1 MLVKTTAEDPSDRT
15 REPVLDTVDRVSEL
29 CFGLFMALTFVGTVS
44 AATSGED
51 AGRKMLYTAL
61 GCNLAWG
68 LADAVMY
75 LVRTIAN
82 RARRHALVISVQ
94 REPDPA
100 AAVRALRKRVPA
112 SFAWFFSDTDL
123 ESMRRRIA
131 AHDHLPER
139 VRFVRED
146 FLAALG
152 IFIIIVL
159 STFPVAAPFV
169 IFRHVTTAL
178 VVSRVLTLAMLFI
191 CGYALGR
198 YAGWSGWKAGLSM
211 TTLGVLLT
219 MAIIALGG

>member
-1 MLVKTTAEDPSDRT
+1 MATGDLPKERA

-44 AATSGED
+44 AATGGEA
-51 AGRKMLYTAL
+51 AGHKMLYTAI

-82 RARRHALVISVQ
+82 RARRHALALAIH
-94 REPDPA
+94 REPDA
-100 AAVRALRKRVPA
+100 AAGVRALRERLSAALDPFV
-112 SFAWFFSDTDL
+112 SDADL
-123 ESMRRRIA
+123 ESIRKRIA
-131 AHDHLPER
+131 ASGSLPEHA
-139 VRFVRED
+139 RFVRDD

-169 IFRHVTTAL
+169 LVRHVPTAL
-178 VVSRVLTLAMLFI
+178 LISRVLTLAMLFF
-191 CGYALGR
+191 CGFALGG
-198 YAGWSGWKAGLSM
+198 YAGWKGWKAGLSM
-211 TTLGVLLT
+211 MALGVLLT

>member
-1 MLVKTTAEDPSDRT
+1 MHAQTPSEEPPART
-15 REPVLDTVDRVSEL
+15 REPVLDTVDRVSEM

-82 RARRHALVISVQ
+82 RSRRHALALAIQ
-94 REPDPA
+94 RENDRA
-100 AAVRALRKRVPA
+100 SGVRALRDRLSGTLTPFV
-112 SFAWFFSDTDL
+112 SDADL
-123 ESMRRRIA
+123 ESIRQRIA
-131 AHDHLPER
+131 TSERLPER
-139 VRFVRED
+139 ARFMRDD

-169 IFRHVTTAL
+169 VIRHIPTAL
-178 VVSRVLTLAMLFI
+178 LVSRLLTLAMLFV
-191 CGYALGR
+191 CGFALGR

>member
-1 MLVKTTAEDPSDRT
+1 MDTGESPKERA

-44 AATSGED
+44 AATGGEA
-51 AGRKMLYTAL
+51 AGHKMLYTAI

-82 RARRHALVISVQ
+82 RARRHALALAIH
-94 REPDPA
+94 RERDA
-100 AAVRALRKRVPA
+100 AAGVRALRERLSAALDPFV
-112 SFAWFFSDTDL
+112 SDADL
-123 ESMRRRIA
+123 ESIRKRIA
-131 AHDHLPER
+131 ASGSLPEHA
-139 VRFVRED
+139 RFVRDD

-169 IFRHVTTAL
+169 LVRHVPTAL
-178 VVSRVLTLAMLFI
+178 LISRVLTLAMLFF
-191 CGYALGR
+191 CGFALGG
-198 YAGWSGWKAGLSM
+198 YAGWKGWKAGLSM
-211 TTLGVLLT
+211 MALGVLLT

>member
-1 MLVKTTAEDPSDRT
+1 MAAGDSPQERA

-44 AATSGED
+44 ATTGGDA
-51 AGRKMLYTAL
+51 AGRKMLYTAF

-75 LVRTIAN
+75 LVRTIAD
-82 RARRHALVISVQ
+82 RARRHALALSIQ
-94 REPDPA
+94 RERDA
-100 AAVRALRKRVPA
+100 AAGVRALRERLSTALDPFV
-112 SFAWFFSDTDL
+112 SDADL
-123 ESMRRRIA
+123 EAIRKRIA
-131 AHDHLPER
+131 ASTSLPER
-139 VRFVRED
+139 ARFMRGD

-169 IFRHVTTAL
+169 LVRHVPTAL
-178 VVSRVLTLAMLFI
+178 LISRVLTLAMLFF
-191 CGYALGR
+191 CGFALGG

-211 TTLGVLLT
+211 MALGVLLT

>member
-1 MLVKTTAEDPSDRT
+1 MSADEPPQA
-15 REPVLDTVDRVSEL
+15 RERERVLDTVDRVSEM

-51 AGRKMLYTAL
+51 AGRKMLFTAL

-75 LVRTIAN
+75 LVRTIAD
-82 RARRHALVISVQ
+82 RARRHALALAVQ
-94 REPDPA
+94 RERDA
-100 AAVRALRKRVPA
+100 AAGVRALRERVSAALDP
-112 SFAWFFSDTDL
+112 FISDADL
-123 ESMRRRIA
+123 EAIRKRIA
-131 AHDHLPER
+131 ASEALPER
-139 VRFVRED
+139 ARFVRAD
-146 FLAALG
+146 FLAALA

-169 IFRHVTTAL
+169 IFTHVPTAL
-178 VVSRVLTLAMLFI
+178 LISRMLTLAMLFI
-191 CGYALGR
+191 CGFALGG

-211 TTLGVLLT
+211 MALGVLLT

>member
-1 MLVKTTAEDPSDRT
+1 MSAGDAAQERA

-44 AATSGED
+44 AATGGED
-51 AGRKMLYTAL
+51 AGRKMLYTAF

-82 RARRHALVISVQ
+82 RARRHALALSIQ
-94 REPDPA
+94 RERDA
-100 AAVRALRKRVPA
+100 AAGVRALRERLSTALDPFV
-112 SFAWFFSDTDL
+112 SDADL
-123 ESMRRRIA
+123 EAIRKRIA
-131 AHDHLPER
+131 ASDGLPER
-139 VRFVRED
+139 ARFVRGD

-169 IFRHVTTAL
+169 LVKHVPTAL
-178 VVSRVLTLAMLFI
+178 LISRVLTLAMLFF
-191 CGYALGR
+191 CGFALGG

-211 TTLGVLLT
+211 TALGVLLT